1 MLSCCLSQQQV
12 VVRMHHVSRVRGLET
27 QLVWAISK
35 ETARLS
41 PEGIPYC
48 ATKVQSI
55 TWIQV
60 RRKYY

>member
-1 MLSCCLSQQQV
+1 V
-12 VVRMHHVSRVRGLET
+12 VIRMHHVSRVRGLET

-35 ETARLS
+35 ETGRLS
-41 PEGIPYC
+41 PEGIPHC

-60 RRKYY
+60 RHKYY